1 MSYMLS
7 NSVPRSSLFFEI
19 SRLTAWTFQYF
30 YSLIWRVTTGKR
42 RTLHHKVRQLTQATS
57 IGVIWNTFLLIML
70 ENIPIQYFYDKC
82 HVLCFSYH
90 THKRSCSLANYTLGF
105 RHSTTMTSLINT
117 VFLWTITIWYIYFFV
132 SVGPTKVMIRDF
144 WRMVWQK
151 RVCKIV
157 MLTNLMEACKVH
169 FWKYILVSQQYVK
182 FTSTVKLIISNFMGL
197 KAHWFEIT

>member
-1 MSYMLS
+1 MK
-7 NSVPRSSLFFEI
+7 
-19 SRLTAWTFQYF
+19 TFQF
-30 YSLIWRVTTGKR
+30 
-42 RTLHHKVRQLTQATS
+42 
-57 IGVIWNTFLLIML
+57 
-70 ENIPIQYFYDKC
+70 NIFRINVMFCAFHTIHTKGPVPWQIIQ
-82 HVLCFSYH
+82 S
-90 THKRSCSLANYTLGF
+90 LGF
-105 RHSTTMTSLINT
+105 RPSTTMTSLINT